1 MKKTLLT
8 LLLVSVSG
16 STLANGFYVG
26 AAYSQLGHGKVSY
39 SEQVSSDNGFAAS
52 AEYDLDLGSVFTL
65 AAELEYKDLGGVVER
80 ELLGMGSYAQ
90 VDLSATSIG
99 INVIPKFYINDN
111 LYILGKMGLHNV
123 SYTAKITSNVTNQFD
138 RIIEESAVEL
148 GFGGGLGYHFGPLT
162 AQLSLRIKKYC

>member
-8 LLLVSVSG
+8 LLLVSVSS

-52 AEYDLDLGSVFTL
+52 AGYDLDLGSVFTL

-80 ELLGMGSYAQ
+80 EPLGMGSYAQ
-90 VDLSATSIG
+90 V
-99 INVIPKFYINDN
+99 
-111 LYILGKMGLHNV
+111 
-123 SYTAKITSNVTNQFD
+123 D

-162 AQLSLRIKKYC
+162 AQLSMRIKKYC